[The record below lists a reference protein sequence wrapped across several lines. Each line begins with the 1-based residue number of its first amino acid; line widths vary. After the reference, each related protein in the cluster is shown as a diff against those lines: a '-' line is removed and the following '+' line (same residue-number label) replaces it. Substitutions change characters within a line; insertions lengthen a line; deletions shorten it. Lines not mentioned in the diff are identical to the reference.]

1 VSGSP
6 LGASL
11 RRREDPRLITGQS
24 RFVDDLPPEGG
35 LHAAFVRSPVA
46 HGRIRD
52 LDLEPARR
60 LPGVVTALSA
70 QDLGLPS
77 RLAFAVVPEVFARPP
92 LAVDLVRF
100 VGEAVAVVVAE
111 TRAAAVD
118 AAEAVLVDYER
129 LPAVV
134 GPLEAASESA
144 PLLFPEH
151 GSNLAFEVAF
161 GDDTDP
167 LAGAEVVI
175 RGRFRNQRLAAVPI
189 EPNAVLAAPDHEG
202 KGLVLWAST
211 QSPFQVRD
219 FVADCLGLDESA
231 VRCVAPDVGGA
242 FGSKLPTYPEQA
254 VVAELARRLGRS
266 VRWIE
271 TRSESF
277 LALAQGRGQ
286 IQHVELGAERQ
297 GRLCG
302 LRVELLADAG
312 AYPGQGAFLPFLTG
326 QMLAGP
332 YRLPRIQFHARSYA
346 TNSTPTAAY
355 RGAGRP
361 EATALLERAMDLLA
375 SELRMDPVQ
384 LRRSN
389 LIPPQ
394 DFPHETVTGA
404 SYDSGAYEE
413 ALDKALELAGYERLR
428 TEQRQRREAGDRRQ
442 LGIGLSCYVEVT
454 ALGSPTEYASI
465 EARPEGGLLV
475 LAGTASHGQG
485 HETTYAQIAAGA
497 LGTTPDT
504 IQVVQGDTGR
514 VPRGDGTSSSRSV
527 QLAGSAVL
535 LAAAELLERARGL
548 AGELLEAD
556 RDDVVTVPE
565 GLAVRGAPGSA
576 LSWGQLALAAQER
589 GEPPLRAQSDV
600 FAEPSYP
607 FGTHLAVAEVDV
619 ETGEACLVRHVAVDD
634 CGTVVNPLLADGQ
647 VHGGV
652 AQGVG
657 QALYEE
663 VIQDADGN
671 PLTASLLDYLIP
683 SANEMPPLETAR
695 TVTPSPNNALGA
707 KGIGESGTIG
717 ATPAVQNAVIDALA
731 HLGVRHVD
739 MPLTPERI
747 WRSIRGGPAE
757 DRFQARVDKGPHSA
771 S

>member
-1 VSGSP
+1 VPGSP
-6 LGASL
+6 LGARL
-11 RRREDPRLITGQS
+11 RRREDPRLITGQGL
-24 RFVDDLPPEGG
+24 FVDNLGPEGG

-60 LPGVVTALSA
+60 LSGVVAALSA

-77 RLAFAVVPEVFARPP
+77 RLAFAVMPEVFARPP
-92 LAVDLVRF
+92 LATDLVRF

-111 TRAAAVD
+111 TRAAAAD
-118 AAEAVLVDYER
+118 AAQAVMVDYER
-129 LPAVV
+129 LPAVL
-134 GPLEAASESA
+134 GPLEAASEDA
-144 PLLFPEH
+144 PLLFPDH
-151 GSNLAFEVAF
+151 GSNLAFEVTF
-161 GDDTDP
+161 GDEVDP
-167 LAGAEVVI
+167 LEGAEVVV
-175 RGRFRNQRLAAVPI
+175 RARFRNQRLAAVPI
-189 EPNAVLAAPDHEG
+189 EPNAVLAAPDLDRG
-202 KGLVLWAST
+202 GLVLWAST

-219 FVADCLGLDESA
+219 FVADCLGLDESM

-242 FGSKLPTYPEQA
+242 FGSKLPIYPEQA
-254 VVAELARRLGRS
+254 VIAELARRLGRP

-286 IQHVELGAERQ
+286 LQQVELGATRQ

-302 LRVELLADAG
+302 LHAEVLADAG

-332 YRLPRIQFHARSYA
+332 YRLPRVRFRARSYA

-375 SELRMDPVQ
+375 QELQLDPAL
-384 LRRSN
+384 LRRRN
-389 LIPPQ
+389 LIPPE
-394 DFPHETVTGA
+394 DFPHETATGA

-413 ALDKALELAGYERLR
+413 ALDVALQLAGYEQLR
-428 TEQRQRREAGDRRQ
+428 AEQQQRREAGDRRQ
-442 LGIGLSCYVEVT
+442 LGVGLSCYVEIT
-454 ALGSPTEYASI
+454 ALASPTEYASV
-465 EARPEGGLLV
+465 EARTEGGILV

-485 HETTYAQIAAGA
+485 HETTYAQIAAEG
-497 LGTTPDT
+497 LGTSPEA

-527 QLAGSAVL
+527 QLAGSAILV
-535 LAAAELLERARGL
+535 AAGALLERARGL
-548 AGELLEAD
+548 AAELLEAD
-556 RDDVVTVPE
+556 PGDVVTVPE

-576 LSWGQLALAAQER
+576 LSWAELAVAAERR
-589 GEPPLRAQSDV
+589 GEPPLRGQSDF
-600 FAEPSYP
+600 FAESSYP
-607 FGTHLAVAEVDV
+607 FGTHLAVAEVDM
-619 ETGEACLVRHVAVDD
+619 ETGEACLLRHVAVDD
-634 CGTVVNPLLADGQ
+634 CGTVINPLLAEGQ

-657 QALYEE
+657 QALFEE
-663 VIQDADGN
+663 VIQDAEGN
-671 PLTASLLDYLIP
+671 PLTASLLDYLVP
-683 SANEMPPLETAR
+683 TANEVPPLDTAR
-695 TVTPSPNNALGA
+695 TVTPSPNNPLGA
-707 KGIGESGTIG
+707 KGIGEAGTIG

-731 HLGVRHVD
+731 HLGVRHID
-739 MPLTPERI
+739 MPLTPERV
-747 WRSIRGGPAE
+747 WRAIRGGRPE
-757 DRFQARVDKGPHSA
+757 GP
-771 S
+771 